1 MNRGISSLISFRLQF
16 VGFFVIYIVV
26 FTVDSATIPY
36 KSAQIICCLIPPI
49 GLQIGAGAF
58 LKSYGGIDISA
69 ICGILFA
76 DIFIYTALA
85 WYFSQVWWSKVGVP
99 KPWYFPL
106 LSSYW
111 FPKKASPGETELH
124 PITLEDAAPTIPT
137 EKVNERLLGAPTVVV
152 NKLRKTFGQ
161 QVSVNDLSF
170 SMYENQI
177 FALLGHNGAG
187 KVSLSPDE
195 RASLLCTDPALS
207 CCDRPPR
214 SACLPV

>member
-1 MNRGISSLISFRLQF
+1 LVAILA
-16 VGFFVIYIVV
+16 GFFVIYIVV
-26 FTVDSATIPY
+26 FTVDTATIPY
-36 KSAQIICCLIPPI
+36 KSAQIICCLIPPM

-58 LKSYGGIDISA
+58 LKSYDGIDISA

-76 DIFIYTALA
+76 DIFIYALLA

-99 KPWYFPL
+99 KPWYFPVL
-106 LSSYW
+106 PSYW
-111 FPKKASPGETELH
+111 CPKGNMKYDDVTAGNANSA
-124 PITLEDAAPTIPT
+124 LEAGAAADAIPT
-137 EKVNERLLGAPTVVV
+137 EKVNESLLGPPAVVV

-170 SMYENQI
+170 NMYENQI

-187 KVSLSPDE
+187 KVRSIPLVECITVP
-195 RASLLCTDPALS
+195 CTDSPLF

-214 SACLPV
+214 SAC